1 LKELILL
8 DKVGCTDSENSDWRK
23 SYYIP
28 MLISTIGASLEALLI
43 WGFARNLW
51 SLSLF
56 ALAFGSTAGGFA
68 VLRPRFAAEIVGD
81 QEEQDNQ
88 SLLVFAIL
96 TASRG
101 SAIIGSGFIMKTLV
115 HEGTSTKGWGGGPAW
130 SNLVIY
136 TGSIMFAAS
145 FGAVGMFVGPTR
157 RYGKSSSKLRTS
169 DTSSDASHNNSAGEL
184 A

>member
-1 LKELILL
+1 
-8 DKVGCTDSENSDWRK
+8 
-23 SYYIP
+23 
-28 MLISTIGASLEALLI
+28 
-43 WGFARNLW
+43 
-51 SLSLF
+51 LSIF

-101 SAIIGSGFIMKTLV
+101 SAIIGFGFIMKILV

-136 TGSIMFAAS
+136 TGTIMFAAS
-145 FGAVGMFVGPTR
+145 FGALGMFVGPTR
-157 RYGKSSSKLRTS
+157 KYSRGKPEGSASDVSSA
-169 DTSSDASHNNSAGEL
+169 ASHNDGAGEL

>member
-1 LKELILL
+1 
-8 DKVGCTDSENSDWRK
+8 
-23 SYYIP
+23 

-51 SLSLF
+51 SLSIF

-101 SAIIGSGFIMKTLV
+101 SAIIGSGFIMKNLV
-115 HEGTSTKGWGGGPAW
+115 HEGRSTKGWGGGPAW
-130 SNLVIY
+130 SSLVIY
-136 TGSIMFAAS
+136 TGTVMFAAS
-145 FGAVGMFVGPTR
+145 FGAVGMLVGPTR
-157 RYGKSSSKLRTS
+157 RYGRGIPKDST
-169 DTSSDASHNNSAGEL
+169 SDASSDVIHDNIAGEL